1 MSEKL
6 IVSWEQYHQ
15 TVEKLAIQIEESK
28 YKPDIL
34 VGIMRGAAPM
44 IDVLSRIFK
53 LKCAYLAVESYSG
66 KGIEDEQGDIV
77 FSREMSSIAPNMGGK
92 ILLCDDLSD
101 TGITFNK
108 SIDWLKK
115 YGPIKDKIEEIKT
128 ATLWKKKKSTF
139 EPDYCAVKLPD
150 NPWIVQPFE
159 IYEEVRIEDLIKKHQ
174 K

>member
-1 MSEKL
+1 MSDKL
-6 IVSWEQYHQ
+6 IVSWEQYHR
-15 TVEKLAIQIEESK
+15 TVEKLAIQIEKSN
-28 YKPDIL
+28 YKPTIL

-66 KGIEDEQGDIV
+66 KGIEDEQGNIV
-77 FSREMSSIAPNMGGK
+77 FSREMSSIAPNMGGR

-115 YGPIKDKIEEIKT
+115 YGPIKNKIEDIKT
-128 ATLWKKKKSTF
+128 ATLWKKQKSTF
-139 EPDYCAVKLPD
+139 DPDYCAVKLPD

-159 IYEEVRIEDLIKKHQ
+159 IYEEIRIEDIIKKHQ

>member
-139 EPDYCAVKLPD
+139 EPDYCAVKLKD

-159 IYEEVRIEDLIKKHQ
+159 HYEEIRIEDIKK
-174 K
+174 KYSK

>member
-6 IVSWEQYHQ
+6 IVSWKEYNE
-15 TVEKLAIQIEESK
+15 TVEKLAIQIEKSN
-28 YKPDIL
+28 YKPTIL

-66 KGIEDEQGDIV
+66 KGIEDEQGNIV
-77 FSREMSSIAPNMGGK
+77 FSREMSSISPNMGGR

-115 YGPIKDKIEEIKT
+115 YGPIKNKIEDIKT
-128 ATLWKKKKSTF
+128 ATLWKKQKSTF
-139 EPDYCAVKLPD
+139 DPDYCAVKLKD

-159 IYEEVRIEDLIKKHQ
+159 VYEEIRIEDIIKKHH